1 MLRLRVKETLEAKN
15 ISITR
20 ASRLADL
27 NYKTVRDMVANPD
40 REVAYT
46 TLFKLARALGVQV
59 TDLIEEVP
67 DDA

>member
-1 MLRLRVKETLEAKN
+1 MPRLRLRVKAVLEEKR

-27 NYKTVRDMVANPD
+27 NYKTVRDMVAHPD

-46 TLFKLARALGVQV
+46 SLYKLARALGVQV
-59 TDLIEEVP
+59 SDLIEEIP
-67 DDA
+67 D

>member
-1 MLRLRVKETLEAKN
+1 
-15 ISITR
+15 
-20 ASRLADL
+20 
-27 NYKTVRDMVANPD
+27 MVANPD

-46 TLFKLARALGVQV
+46 TLYKLARALGVQV